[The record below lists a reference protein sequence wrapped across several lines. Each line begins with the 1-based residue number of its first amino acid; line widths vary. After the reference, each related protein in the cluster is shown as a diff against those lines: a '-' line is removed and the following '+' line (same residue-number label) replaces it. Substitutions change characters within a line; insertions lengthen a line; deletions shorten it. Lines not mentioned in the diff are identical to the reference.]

1 MKYLFI
7 FQHRYTEDYFNNSDI
22 EKLSCVK
29 IKLLKMQIYQKKK
42 KENYRKFDF
51 NIENNCYD
59 LNQVINIINV
69 VQL

>member
-42 KENYRKFDF
+42 KKKI
-51 NIENNCYD
+51 IEN
-59 LNQVINIINV
+59 LILILKIIV
-69 VQL
+69 TI

>member
-42 KENYRKFDF
+42 KKI
-51 NIENNCYD
+51 IEN
-59 LNQVINIINV
+59 LILILKIIV
-69 VQL
+69 TI

>member
-1 MKYLFI
+1 MKYLFV

-42 KENYRKFDF
+42 KRK
-51 NIENNCYD
+51 
-59 LNQVINIINV
+59 L
-69 VQL
+69 